1 MITLFENL
9 FDREIINLPSG
20 IKGDFF
26 LKEPARP
33 DYRLFRVECGWRH
46 LGLLR

>member
-20 IKGDFF
+20 TGGNFF

-33 DYRLFRVECGWRH
+33 DYLDILFKLEVYRKGRI
-46 LGLLR
+46 